1 LTPIR
6 RRPNGPSLAASK
18 SPLWGQANGDP
29 RIGYENKFVEEI
41 TSQAMIYPELKEMF
55 ARHGYEIQVSNL
67 EKVLINPQTE
77 LPYDCITLFSLRK
90 P

>member
-1 LTPIR
+1 
-6 RRPNGPSLAASK
+6 
-18 SPLWGQANGDP
+18 
-29 RIGYENKFVEEI
+29 
-41 TSQAMIYPELKEMF
+41 MIYPELKKEMF

-77 LPYDCITLFSLRK
+77 FPYDCITWFSLSK